1 MSKKEFYD
9 EVIASIV
16 DLDDKKSIELANK
29 AISMNMSIL
38 ELINEG
44 FSKGIQKVGEIWEEG
59 ELFLPELIMAANI
72 VQDAMTLLLPYLK
85 EGEKNTQLGTVLIAT
100 IEGDVH
106 SIGKNIVATM
116 LNAYG
121 FKVIDLGAEVPAET
135 IVDEALK
142 NKADVIAVS
151 ALLTTTMPGQK
162 RVISLL
168 NEKGIRDQFKV
179 IFGGAPVTKDWSL
192 SNGADG
198 YASNASDAVNVIK
211 EMLHINV

>member
-1 MSKKEFYD
+1 MSEKEFYD
-9 EVIASIV
+9 KIIASIV
-16 DLDDKKSIELANK
+16 DLDEEKAIELANK
-29 AISMNMSIL
+29 AISMNMNIL
-38 ELINEG
+38 SLINEG
-44 FSKGIQKVGEIWEEG
+44 FSKGIQRVGEIWEKG
-59 ELFLPELIMAANI
+59 DLFLPELIMAANI
-72 VQDAMTLLLPYLK
+72 VQDAMTLLLPHLK
-85 EGEKNTQLGTVLIAT
+85 EGEKSTHLGTVLIAT

-121 FKVIDLGAEVPAET
+121 FNVIDLGAEVPAET

-142 NKADVIAVS
+142 NEADVIAVS

-168 NEKGIRDQFKV
+168 NEKEIRDRFKV
-179 IFGGAPVTKDWSL
+179 IFGGAPVTRDWSL

-211 EMLHINV
+211 QILNIID